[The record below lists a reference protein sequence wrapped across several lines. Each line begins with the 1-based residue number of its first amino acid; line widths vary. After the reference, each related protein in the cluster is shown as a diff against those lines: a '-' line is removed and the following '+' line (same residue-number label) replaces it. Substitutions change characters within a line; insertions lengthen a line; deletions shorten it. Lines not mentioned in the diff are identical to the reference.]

1 MFGSYAF
8 MGLSIVFTSS
18 SWRFICVGYCEFWVS
33 PDFVSWLKILA
44 VFIAW
49 VLGFYCV
56 LLALSSCYSD
66 FYLDNLNFIS

>member
-1 MFGSYAF
+1 MLLWVCLLCLLLVLGD
-8 MGLSIVFTSS
+8 LL
-18 SWRFICVGYCEFWVS
+18 ICVGYCEFWVS